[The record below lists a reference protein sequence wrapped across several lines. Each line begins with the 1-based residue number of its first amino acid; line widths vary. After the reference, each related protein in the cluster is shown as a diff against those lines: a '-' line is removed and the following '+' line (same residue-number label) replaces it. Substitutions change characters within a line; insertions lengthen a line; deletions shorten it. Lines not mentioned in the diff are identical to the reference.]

1 MIAAATQKTAWL
13 SGLHLGFTAFDAIL
27 VVFIAVGFWRGRRN
41 GMTKEWLPFL
51 QWLVLVAAC
60 TLGYNPLSGVLVHAG
75 VIHQVFGTTF
85 KESTTAAVA
94 AYLIIA
100 CVVFLVFAQL
110 KNTFR
115 ERVEGSNAFGNSE
128 YYLGMFAGSFRYT
141 CMMIFFLALLNAPVY
156 TLADIQHRI
165 EFNNATFAGGFQGGG
180 GFKSF
185 DGDFIP
191 SLDEIQA
198 AVFKDSLAGPA
209 IKKNLSLLLINPD
222 GSAIQQA
229 TAQKKPV
236 IHMGD

>member
-165 EFNNATFAGGFQGGG
+165 AFNNKWFGGEVSGY
-180 GFKSF
+180 S
-185 DGDFIP
+185 GDFIP

-209 IKKNLSLLLINPD
+209 IKKNLSLLLINSD